1 MAPRKRPLNN
11 TAPMILRLSD
21 RAVAL
26 GMPGGRRIISV
37 GVQLAQR
44 VVDFGATSH
53 EAASAPRLHL
63 VAEEPLEVLES
74 LDERI
79 VGGLEEMGHD
89 VKVVGGVGG
98 GSQNAEFL
106 KEEGKVR
113 AGGNGW
119 AAGV

>member
-1 MAPRKRPLNN
+1 
-11 TAPMILRLSD
+11 MILRLAD
-21 RAVAL
+21 RDVAL

-63 VAEEPLEVLES
+63 VAEEPLEVLDT

-79 VGGLEEMGHD
+79 VGGLREMGHE
-89 VKVVGGVGG
+89 VKVVGGIGG

-106 KEEGKVR
+106 RAEGKVR

>member
-1 MAPRKRPLNN
+1 ML
-11 TAPMILRLSD
+11 LRLAD
-21 RAVAL
+21 RDVAL

-44 VVDFGATSH
+44 VVDFAATSRQ
-53 EAASAPRLHL
+53 AAEAPRLHL
-63 VAEEPLEVLES
+63 VAQEPIEVLES

-89 VKVVGGVGG
+89 VNVVTGIGG